1 MATRLA
7 IPANERVT
15 SNLEPEGQQMTL
27 SLAGRRAGRWSGALA
42 LVATAGLALASSA
55 GADPGGDAGHGPA
68 GPLGQYTQRNLAAD
82 TPGTAELTDP
92 DAINAWGLAFGPAS
106 SAWVANGGTGTASVF
121 RGAVGDT
128 PVTKIPTTVS
138 IPGVVPTGEVFNPT
152 DGFDVSGGG
161 ASGAPRFLFATAG
174 GVISGWSPNVPAPDS
189 TQAEPAVTVPGAAF
203 TGLTLS
209 GDRLYAAD
217 FHNATVDVW
226 DSAFK
231 PVSDPGAFQDRKLPD
246 GYAPFGI
253 QAVGDE
259 IVVTYAV
266 QDADKEIDVPGAG
279 HGIVDVYST
288 TGRLLR
294 RLATAGTLN
303 SPWGVAPAPAGFGAA
318 SGALL
323 VGNFG
328 DGHVQ
333 AFDPHDG
340 RFLGLLGDK
349 QHGTLTVPGLWG
361 LKFGNGVIGT
371 PETLMFTAG
380 PDQGTHG
387 VFGELTAA
395 APPAPPQQPGHEPG
409 HQPPHQPGH
418 APGHDH
424 GHRPPPRPHHPA
436 HGHRPHQSHQSHQ
449 SHHHPHRRTA
459 PRS

>member
-1 MATRLA
+1 MGEVVPT
-7 IPANERVT
+7 
-15 SNLEPEGQQMTL
+15 PELGEQQMNSPL
-27 SLAGRRAGRWSGALA
+27 PARRAGLWSGALA
-42 LVATAGLALASSA
+42 LAATAGLALASTA
-55 GADPGGDAGHGPA
+55 GADPAGDAGHGPQR
-68 GPLGQYTQRNLAAD
+68 PLGQYAQRNLAAD

-92 DAINAWGLAFGPAS
+92 NAINAWGLAFGPAS
-106 SAWVANGGTGTASVF
+106 SAWVANGGTGTAGVY
-121 RGAVGDT
+121 RGAAGDA
-128 PVTKIPTTVS
+128 PVTKIPITVS
-138 IPGVVPTGEVFNPT
+138 IPGIVPTGEVFNPT
-152 DGFDVSGGG
+152 DGFQVSGAGV
-161 ASGAPRFLFATAG
+161 SGAPRFLFATAG
-174 GVISGWSPNVPAPDS
+174 GIISGWSPNVPAPDS
-189 TQAEPAVTVPGAAF
+189 TEAEPAVTVPGAAF

-217 FHNATVDVW
+217 FHDGTVDVW
-226 DSAFK
+226 DSSFK
-231 PVSDPGAFQDRKLPD
+231 PVTDPDAFRDRRLP
-246 GYAPFGI
+246 GNYAPFGI
-253 QAVGDE
+253 QAVADE

-266 QDADKEIDVPGAG
+266 QDADKEGDVPGAG

-294 RLATAGTLN
+294 RLATGGTLD
-303 SPWGVAPAPAGFGAA
+303 SPWGVAPAPADFGAA

-340 RFLGLLGDK
+340 RFLGLLGDA

-371 PETLMFTAG
+371 PDTLMFTAG

-395 APPAPPQQPGHEPG
+395 APAE
-409 HQPPHQPGH
+409 PPHQPGH
-418 APGHDH
+418 GNGPGHGHGH
-424 GHRPPPRPHHPA
+424 GHRPPTRPRPRPH
-436 HGHRPHQSHQSHQ
+436 RP
-449 SHHHPHRRTA
+449 A